1 MHMYHP
7 PGPHWHTECWT
18 SLPLAVGAFF
28 WWMEAYLMPHESVSF
43 LAAILSTPPPPLSI
57 KTYCF
62 AKNSEY

>member
-43 LAAILSTPPPPLSI
+43 LAAILSIPPFL
-57 KTYCF
+57 
-62 AKNSEY
+62 